1 MNKLLSSSLL
11 CALLV
16 SSATCTWA
24 QTSTP
29 LNFSNAA
36 PQERKDPNTTL
47 EELGWL
53 DRNKIDQ
60 EISLISELVQT
71 KLGRSLRK
79 DLSDLD
85 ALQAII
91 DRELVKRDDYE
102 TQQAMGAVMAQV
114 FLADFPNTLE
124 WKVYRDSLGRSRA
137 LCAKGTQ
144 ECLFPITM
152 LSRRMEVG
160 SKPDVKKIYAEAI
173 ALMEPFLPKM
183 PYGNEILYRLPR
195 H

>member
-1 MNKLLSSSLL
+1 MNKLLSSYCL
-11 CALLV
+11 CIALA
-16 SSATCTWA
+16 SSAAGSWA
-24 QTSTP
+24 QSGTP

-36 PQERKDPNTTL
+36 PQERKDPNTTV

-102 TQQAMGAVMAQV
+102 TQQAMGTVMAQV
-114 FLADFPNTLE
+114 FLADFPSTLE
-124 WKVYRDSLGRSRA
+124 WKVYRDSVGRSRA

-160 SKPDVKKIYAEAI
+160 SKPNVKKIYGEAI

-195 H
+195 Y